1 MGTILDAKGLRGLTP
16 EALLAMNW
24 WAAAIR
30 GMSAIV
36 LGLLAV
42 MQPALTSMGLVI
54 IFAVYCLV
62 DEIFAVVPAIGGAR
76 KPQRWGWL
84 TLDGV
89 VSQSSVRRPCS
100 TPSSRSWCSSPCS
113 RPGRCSRAR

>member
-30 GMSAIV
+30 GMSATV

-54 IFAVYCLV
+54 
-62 DEIFAVVPAIGGAR
+62 IFAVVPAIGGAR

-89 VSQSSVRRPCS
+89 VSLSSVRRPCS